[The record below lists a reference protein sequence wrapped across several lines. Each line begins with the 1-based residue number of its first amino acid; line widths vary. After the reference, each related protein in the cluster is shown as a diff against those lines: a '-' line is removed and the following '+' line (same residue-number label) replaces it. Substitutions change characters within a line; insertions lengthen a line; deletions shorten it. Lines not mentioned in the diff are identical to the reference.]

1 MPCWPQMLGKL
12 KIKAGDFNMKKI
24 ILIIFTVFLLA
35 SCAMEDVSNN
45 SSDSEIGVRAAGEVA
60 EVSSTSNTSRSITF
74 DKDCLFRS
82 FAIDFGIDW
91 TETEAAHA
99 AGIQVPGLKDGSFGS
114 SWSGN

>member
-1 MPCWPQMLGKL
+1 MPRWPQVLGNKL
-12 KIKAGDFNMKKI
+12 KIKAGDFNIKKI

-60 EVSSTSNTSRSITF
+60 EVNSTSGTSRSITF
-74 DKDCLFRS
+74 DKDCF
-82 FAIDFGIDW
+82 FGIDQ

-99 AGIQVPGLKDGSFGS
+99 AGIQGPGLKDGSFGS
-114 SWSGN
+114 SWSVN